1 MQIHKII
8 LHELIHYT
16 YKCFITR
23 TMHGEEHTYARNNGV
38 LSIEVCFKK
47 KTCMRRSKLEIEID
61 ILKML
66 AQKGPLKVTH
76 LMYKTNVN
84 CDVLSK
90 NLVSLIKQ
98 GLIQK
103 RLVGKGSNVY
113 SITGLGLTLLK
124 SWKELKQL
132 LPAVEN
138 ENEVHPL
145 FRNTVSIRV

>member
-47 KTCMRRSKLEIEID
+47 KTCMRRSKLEMEID
-61 ILKML
+61 ILNIL
-66 AQKGPLKVTH
+66 AQKGPLKVTR

>member
-1 MQIHKII
+1 M
-8 LHELIHYT
+8 E
-16 YKCFITR
+16 
-23 TMHGEEHTYARNNGV
+23 M
-38 LSIEVCFKK
+38 EV
-47 KTCMRRSKLEIEID
+47 D

-66 AQKGPLKVTH
+66 DQKGPLRLTH

-84 CDVLSK
+84 CDELTK
-90 NLVSLIKQ
+90 DLVFLIKQ

-103 RLVGKGSNVY
+103 RLVGNGRQVY

-132 LPAVEN
+132 LPAIED
-138 ENEVHPL
+138 ENEVKPL

>member
-1 MQIHKII
+1 V
-8 LHELIHYT
+8 LYRYT
-16 YKCFITR
+16 E
-23 TMHGEEHTYARNNGV
+23 HGEEHTYARNNGV

-47 KTCMRRSKLEIEID
+47 KTCMRRSKLEMEID
-61 ILKML
+61 ILNML